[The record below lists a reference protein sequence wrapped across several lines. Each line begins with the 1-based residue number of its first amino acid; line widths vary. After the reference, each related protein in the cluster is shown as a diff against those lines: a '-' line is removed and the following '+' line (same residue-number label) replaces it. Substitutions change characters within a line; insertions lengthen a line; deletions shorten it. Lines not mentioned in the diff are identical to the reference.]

1 MLKFSLRTVTTKPP
15 SGYVGLVGL
24 SGGGLAT
31 VDSAGTTVTAKAG
44 SFIKWREI

>member
-1 MLKFSLRTVTTKPP
+1 MLRFAIRTTTERPP
-15 SGYVGLVGL
+15 AGYVGLVGL